1 MVNITRIIKE
11 NLMIFFLL
19 QEELFSF
26 AALIEILDD
35 VVPED
40 KIDGTCISD
49 SETDD
54 ASSFIIFDL
63 FKKLNTFL
71 YVVNKRK
78 NNFN

>member
-1 MVNITRIIKE
+1 MVNITRVIKE

-26 AALIEILDD
+26 TTLIGILDD